1 MKSEFKFFEGTDDS
15 GVRTGD
21 TLGIEA
27 VDDTTL
33 VMHFKTPTPALQ
45 DPNPS

>member
-33 VMHFKTPTPALQ
+33 VIALQ